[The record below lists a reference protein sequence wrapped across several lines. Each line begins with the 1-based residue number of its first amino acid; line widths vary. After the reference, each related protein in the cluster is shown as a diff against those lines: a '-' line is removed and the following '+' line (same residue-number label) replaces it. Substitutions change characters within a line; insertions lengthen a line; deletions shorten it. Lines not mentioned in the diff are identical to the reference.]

1 MPEKQITDIP
11 VSLRELFDKGRAA
24 YNKANFDYAVTLFT
38 EVLRQEPSFITAREF
53 LRATQL
59 KKGGGKRSVFKKALG
74 GVRPELAK
82 AQMAMKADPV
92 QAMQLAE
99 SVLNQDPENL
109 GAHRTFAEAAEACD
123 YPRAASLSREII
135 FERNPTDRDNAMQLA
150 VALIGV
156 GRSAKGQRI
165 MEALQKA
172 FPDDTEINSAFH
184 RFSAQR
190 TLTESLN
197 KGDIDSSREML
208 KDEEETVAL
217 EQASRDHRGADETR
231 RVIEEVQKRLEEEPG
246 NLSHVRKL
254 GDLHLEIGEID
265 EAIRHYENVSELSAG
280 EDPTHE
286 KKLADARI
294 QKLEKEKASLDAGD
308 ADHQERVRAIDKSI
322 VEFQLQECEA
332 RAKKFPND
340 NEIRYEL
347 GTLYYRAK
355 KTGEA
360 IKCFQRAQ
368 ENPYRRLGS
377 LRYLGMCFRRRKM
390 FDLAARSFETALQ
403 EKQIFDDEKKEL
415 LYEYGI
421 VLERMERSDDAIE
434 QFKAIYERDLGF
446 RDVEE
451 RVDAYY
457 AAMEEDD

>member
-11 VSLRELFDKGRAA
+11 VTLRELFDKGRAA
-24 YNKANFDYAVTLFT
+24 YNKANYDYAVTLFM

-53 LRATQL
+53 LRATQM
-59 KKGGGKRSVFKKALG
+59 KKSGGKRSVFRKAFG

-82 AQMAMKADPV
+82 AQMALKSDPV
-92 QAMQLAE
+92 QALPLCE
-99 SVLNQDPENL
+99 GVLNQDPENL
-109 GAHRTFAEAAEACD
+109 GAHRTFAEAAEGCD
-123 YPRAASLSREII
+123 FPRAASLSREII

-156 GRSAKGQRI
+156 GRSSKGQRI

-172 FPDDTEINSAFH
+172 FPEDTEINSAFH

-197 KGDIDSSREML
+197 KGDIDSSREIL

-217 EQASRDHRGADETR
+217 EQASRDYRGADETKQVIAEFQR
-231 RVIEEVQKRLEEEPG
+231 RIEEEPG
-246 NLSHVRKL
+246 NLSHLRKL
-254 GDLHLEIGEID
+254 GDLHLEIDQID
-265 EAIRHYENVSELSAG
+265 EAIGFYEQVSALSAG

-294 QKLEKEKASLDAGD
+294 RKLEREKASLDSEAED
-308 ADHQERVRAIDKSI
+308 YQERVDAIDQG
-322 VEFQLQECEA
+322 VLEFQLQECES

-347 GTLYYRAK
+347 GVLYFRAK
-355 KTGEA
+355 KTGDA

-368 ENPYRRLGS
+368 ENPYRRLGA
-377 LRYLGMCFRRRKM
+377 LRYLGICFRRRRM
-390 FDLAARSFETALQ
+390 FDLAARSFETALE
-403 EKQIFDDEKKEL
+403 EKQVFDDEKKEL
-415 LYEYGI
+415 LYEYGV
-421 VLERMERSDDAIE
+421 VLDKMGRSDEAIE

-446 RDVEE
+446 RDVEA

-457 AAMEEDD
+457 AALEEDD